1 MCPSA
6 QLLCNPPEQCQS
18 GLYLPRTTGHGAAT
32 ATVCKVQN
40 ISPWPPVCRSTCRQ
54 LQPTPHAL
62 LPHPCPL
69 LCSLEDPGQSPA
81 EVSLGSPGTE
91 GGVSALPPPL
101 VTSLPAGIMMSPVQH
116 SLFLLGY
123 LQAPGWGHSPGAC
136 DSSCPRPR
144 KGDKHGN
151 NPQGGG
157 EGSLR
162 VAGSP
167 FPGKAKAV
175 TKQGD

>member
-1 MCPSA
+1 MGLLL
-6 QLLCNPPEQCQS
+6 LLCARSRTSHRGHLCAGLHADSSSPPHMPSC
-18 GLYLPRTTGHGAAT
+18 
-32 ATVCKVQN
+32 
-40 ISPWPPVCRSTCRQ
+40 
-54 LQPTPHAL
+54 PT
-62 LPHPCPL
+62 PCPL

-81 EVSLGSPGTE
+81 EDSLGSPGTE
-91 GGVSALPPPL
+91 GGVSTLPPPL
-101 VTSLPAGIMMSPVQH
+101 VTSLPAGIMTSLVQH

-136 DSSCPRPR
+136 DSSCPQPR

-151 NPQGGG
+151 NPQGGD

-167 FPGKAKAV
+167 FPSKAKAV

>member
-1 MCPSA
+1 MPVWSVSSQDHRAWGCYCYCV
-6 QLLCNPPEQCQS
+6 QGPEH
-18 GLYLPRTTGHGAAT
+18 LTVAT
-32 ATVCKVQN
+32 CVQ
-40 ISPWPPVCRSTCRQ
+40 VYMQTRQ

-81 EVSLGSPGTE
+81 EVRLGSPGTE